1 MSFIIPRV
9 ALFFQLDRKVD
20 EIIQIT
26 ISRSFDI
33 LRRLANH
40 CNRVC
45 RYVGALMTTKKKCHI
60 ILAFNG
66 VLKHETVP
74 RTFHPICFIFTMH
87 FWGTNHE
94 CKSRHGELAQNTKVY
109 RFVEFQALVY

>member
-1 MSFIIPRV
+1 MYH
-9 ALFFQLDRKVD
+9 
-20 EIIQIT
+20 
-26 ISRSFDI
+26 FDD
-33 LRRLANH
+33 
-40 CNRVC
+40 
-45 RYVGALMTTKKKCHI
+45 YQKKCHI

-109 RFVEFQALVY
+109 RFVEFQGLVHILKLKHEYLSKSKVLDKR